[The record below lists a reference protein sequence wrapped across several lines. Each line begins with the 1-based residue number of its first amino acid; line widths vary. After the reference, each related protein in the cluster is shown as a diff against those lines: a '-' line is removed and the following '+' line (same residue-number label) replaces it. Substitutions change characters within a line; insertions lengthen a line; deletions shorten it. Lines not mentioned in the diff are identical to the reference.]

1 MNYNFYVPD
10 TTVESY
16 TIFML
21 IIPILLIGIFYYIDP
36 FHIKKHYYNAFSIL
50 ILILLFTLGSLFILK
65 KKLFPNSDSGGGGEA
80 QGLITKLFITLGVF
94 ICGFYLGVFIVKKI
108 IGLKNL
114 FGILIF
120 IGISLL
126 IIGSL
131 AILYL
136 VFNKLKNSNNIVMQI
151 IFYIPCLFIE
161 FADYLKEQFNLTT
174 STVWIIL
181 VIEALIVGLLYIIP
195 KLQMHII
202 DKNSSLLLK
211 EPVYLNKE
219 YSLGD
224 FNELNG
230 DLDKDMYNSKKY
242 SYSISA
248 WYYINPQ
255 PPNTSGAYNT
265 WTPII
270 NYSNKPILEYNGK
283 ENIIRI
289 KTEVPSNN
297 SGSERNK
304 LEEIYSTSDI
314 DFQKWN
320 NIVFNYDGA
329 NIDIFS
335 NGKLVAT
342 KPNISPFMYS
352 DILVVGKDDGIHGGV
367 CNVKYYIEPLKK
379 NDILKTYNLL
389 KSFNPPLL

>member
-1 MNYNFYVPD
+1 MNYNFYVQG
-10 TTVESY
+10 TTLESY

-21 IIPILLIGIFYYIDP
+21 IIPIILIGIFYYIDP
-36 FHIKKHYYNAFSIL
+36 FHIKKYYNNAFSII
-50 ILILLFTLGSLFILK
+50 ILIILFTIGSLYILK
-65 KKLFPNSDSGGGGEA
+65 KKKFPNSSSGGGTEA
-80 QGLITKLFITLGVF
+80 QELIKKLFITLGVF

-120 IGISLL
+120 IGIALL